1 MRAASAT
8 VRPKGDVLPRS
19 DAQRSHRLS
28 LGSVWA
34 DFVTDNIPH
43 KSSWGVEGSL
53 WEIGSRT
60 ARSRYR
66 VRCSRLNALGA
77 RHLAAMRPAWK
88 EWRGGN
94 P

>member
-8 VRPKGDVLPRS
+8 VRPKADVLPRS

-43 KSSWGVEGSL
+43 KSSWVL
-53 WEIGSRT
+53 R
-60 ARSRYR
+60 
-66 VRCSRLNALGA
+66 
-77 RHLAAMRPAWK
+77 AASGKSEAAPHAVGT
-88 EWRGGN
+88 E
-94 P
+94 